1 MADDKKQNEETV
13 NKKESDD
20 YYFELWKYYEEV
32 AMHFNDLII
41 RLRVQSIG
49 GIAAIATI
57 LGIFLKDK
65 IGNNCNSF
73 NYCLAAIALFV
84 LILFWVAIYLLDMHY
99 YNRLL
104 EGAVNAILNLEKN
117 KNELLKKAEKEINLS
132 INIENAFSQHFDHE
146 DKCWFKRMFLGG
158 RNGFYLFVLIGLLI
172 PCVFCFI
179 MWLR

>member
-20 YYFELWKYYEEV
+20 YYFELWKYYENV
-32 AMHFNDLII
+32 AMHFNELII

-65 IGNNCNSF
+65 SGNNYNSF
-73 NYCLAAIALFV
+73 NYCLAAIALVV
-84 LILFWVAIYLLDMHY
+84 LMMFWLAIYFLDMKY

-104 EGAVNAILNLEKN
+104 EGSVNAILELEKN
-117 KNELLKKAEKEINLS
+117 KNGFLEKGIKLS
-132 INIENAFSQHFDHE
+132 TNIEYAFSRHFDHE
-146 DKCWFKRMFLGG
+146 DKCQFKRMFLGG
-158 RNGFYLFVLIGLLI
+158 RNGFYLFVFIGLLI
-172 PCVFCFI
+172 PCVICFI
-179 MWLR
+179 MCLR